1 MKKKYIAP
9 STQVINIQPSRMI
22 ASSVNAISGAD
33 GLTNGGNTYD
43 SGITEA
49 GSKGRGGYDDD
60 WTNIM
65 W

>member
-9 STQVINIQPSRMI
+9 NMQVTNIHLSNMI
-22 ASSVNAISGAD
+22 AASVNAVSGAD

-49 GSKGRGGYDDD
+49 GSKNRGSFSDD
-60 WTNIM
+60 WTNNM